1 MIRPPPAVVAV
12 LLLCATTAQAAP
24 RAWVRDVS
32 LDTGWRWGKPPTE
45 DFVATLRESVDERL
59 AVCAA
64 GKDLR
69 LDIKIERLDIRQPSD
84 PRPNAVNALDA
95 QVKVRLGSDKSVVDL
110 KRIHVEAEDDALLAV
125 VRDPEIVLSD
135 LFGDAICRD
144 LFPPAAR
151 P

>member
-1 MIRPPPAVVAV
+1 MNPLPITLAAV
-12 LLLCATTAQAAP
+12 LLLGANTAQAAP

-32 LDTGWRWGKPPTE
+32 LNTGWRWGKPPTE

-69 LDIKIERLDIRQPSD
+69 LDIKVERLNIRQPSD
-84 PRPNAVNALDA
+84 PRPNAVNFLDA

-110 KRIHVEAEDDALLAV
+110 KRLHVEARDDGLLTV
-125 VRDPEIVLSD
+125 VRDPEIALSD
-135 LFGDAICRD
+135 ALGDQICRD
-144 LFPPAAR
+144 FFPGA
-151 P
+151 

>member
-1 MIRPPPAVVAV
+1 MNPLPITLAAV
-12 LLLCATTAQAAP
+12 LLLGANTAQAAP

-32 LDTGWRWGKPPTE
+32 LNTGWRWGKPPTE

-69 LDIKIERLDIRQPSD
+69 LDIKVERLNIRQPSD
-84 PRPNAVNALDA
+84 PRPNAVNFLDA

-110 KRIHVEAEDDALLAV
+110 KRLHVEAQDDGLLTI

-135 LFGDAICRD
+135 ALGDQICHD
-144 LFPPAAR
+144 FFPGA
-151 P
+151 

>member
-1 MIRPPPAVVAV
+1 MNPLPITLAAV
-12 LLLCATTAQAAP
+12 LLLGANTAQAAP

-32 LDTGWRWGKPPTE
+32 LNTGWRWGKPPTE

-69 LDIKIERLDIRQPSD
+69 LDIKVERLNIRQPSD
-84 PRPNAVNALDA
+84 PRPNAVNFLDA
-95 QVKVRLGSDKSVVDL
+95 QVKVRLGSDKSVIDL
-110 KRIHVEAEDDALLAV
+110 KRLHVEAQDDGLLTI

-135 LFGDAICRD
+135 ALGDQICRD
-144 LFPPAAR
+144 FFPGA
-151 P
+151 

>member
-1 MIRPPPAVVAV
+1 MHPLPITLAAV
-12 LLLCATTAQAAP
+12 LLLGANTAQAAP

-32 LDTGWRWGKPPTE
+32 LNTGWRWGKPPTE

-69 LDIKIERLDIRQPSD
+69 LDIKVERLNIRQPSD
-84 PRPNAVNALDA
+84 PRPNAVNFLDA

-110 KRIHVEAEDDALLAV
+110 RRLHVEAQDDGLLAV
-125 VRDPEIVLSD
+125 ARDPEIVLSD
-135 LFGDAICRD
+135 ALGDQICRD
-144 LFPPAAR
+144 FFPGA
-151 P
+151 

>member
-1 MIRPPPAVVAV
+1 MHPLPITLAAV
-12 LLLCATTAQAAP
+12 LLLGANAAQAAP

-32 LDTGWRWGKPPTE
+32 LNTGWRWGKPPTE

-69 LDIKIERLDIRQPSD
+69 LDIKVERLNIRQPSD
-84 PRPNAVNALDA
+84 RRPNAVNFLDA

-110 KRIHVEAEDDALLAV
+110 RRLHVEAQDDGLLAV
-125 VRDPEIVLSD
+125 ARDPEIVLSD
-135 LFGDAICRD
+135 ALGDQICRD
-144 LFPPAAR
+144 VFPGA
-151 P
+151 

>member
-1 MIRPPPAVVAV
+1 MHPLPITLAAV
-12 LLLCATTAQAAP
+12 LLLGANTAQAAP

-32 LDTGWRWGKPPTE
+32 LSTGWRWGKPPTE

-69 LDIKIERLDIRQPSD
+69 LDIKVERLNIRQPSD
-84 PRPNAVNALDA
+84 PRPNDVNFLDA
-95 QVKVRLGSDKSVVDL
+95 QVKVRLGSNKSVVDL
-110 KRIHVEAEDDALLAV
+110 RRLHVEAQDDGLLTI

-135 LFGDAICRD
+135 ALGDQICRD
-144 LFPPAAR
+144 FFPGA
-151 P
+151 

>member
-1 MIRPPPAVVAV
+1 MIRLPIALASV
-12 LLLCATTAQAAP
+12 LLLSASAAQAAP

-32 LDTGWRWGKPPTE
+32 LSTGWRWGKPPTK

-69 LDIKIERLDIRQPSD
+69 LDIGIERLNIRQPGDMRS
-84 PRPNAVNALDA
+84 NTTNFLDV

-110 KRIHVEAEDDALLAV
+110 TRLHVEAQDDGVLAA

-135 LFGDAICRD
+135 ALGDAICHE
-144 LFPPAAR
+144 LFPAAPR